1 MQPAFI
7 VPWSSH
13 RPHRLILHLHPRGKK
28 VWRTADS
35 LRRSSSEWE
44 SDVTAVFRGFDTTR
58 TGFITTEDFALALD
72 LLNAPVG
79 R

>member
-1 MQPAFI
+1 MGQ
-7 VPWSSH
+7 
-13 RPHRLILHLHPRGKK
+13 K